1 MMTKVKRI
9 VDTLYLRPAGKPSTQ
24 YRVVYRNGYTGDG
37 GGGGMGIPPIILMLG
52 GKTI

>member
-1 MMTKVKRI
+1 MMPKVTRI
-9 VDTLYLRPAGKPSTQ
+9 VDNLYLRPAGKPNTQ
-24 YRVVYRNGYTGDG
+24 FRVVYRNGYTGAG